1 MNYIAVH
8 ITQLMRPQT
17 SWTPYPP
24 VSSTELLH
32 DGVSLLLWHVSVHG
46 GDGEIGL
53 SHLLCQP
60 LHFPLGIAEDDCLC
74 DCERVI
80 EVT

>member
-1 MNYIAVH
+1 MDPIY
-8 ITQLMRPQT
+8 L
-17 SWTPYPP
+17 P
-24 VSSTELLH
+24 VSSTELFH

-60 LHFPLGIAEDDCLC
+60 LHFPLGVAEDDRLC
-74 DCERVI
+74 DCERVV